1 MWACGHGDQSD
12 KAWGQGK
19 WNFPCV
25 HHVFMPWWSRIH
37 VHSCYM
43 FYFGSLYWV
52 PLKVRTL
59 QTCRFFSLQSDLS
72 FFLVFQR
79 FTTVS
84 RFSHDSFCARASRC
98 KWQTLGIVWIG
109 FQCLASSEFTWVD
122 SVCSLSLRVSLS
134 AWRVLHGDVG
144 PDAGAILVA
153 SMVLRC
159 ISFMFNLFDVSFA
172 IIIHEATLSSYC
184 QGCALSSVSLSGQPW
199 QKIVRRALWH
209 KNPRVWSTP
218 WQWGNLSPF
227 TGYPQPSHAK
237 FNRFHVVTYFILT
250 NPWVMCIQS

>member
-12 KAWGQGK
+12 KAWWQGK
-19 WNFPCV
+19 WNLPCV
-25 HHVFMPWWSRIH
+25 HHVFMPLWSRIH

-59 QTCRFFSLQSDLS
+59 ETCRFFSLQSDLS

-84 RFSHDSFCARASRC
+84 VFFHDSFCARASRC

-144 PDAGAILVA
+144 LDAGAIWLQVWCYDAFHSCLIRLMFHLQSSFMKRHFLHIARDVLWVQYHFQA
-153 SMVLRC
+153 SHNRKSWGGHCGIRIPGFGRHLDNEATWAHSPATLNHHTRSLIGSTLSL
-159 ISFMFNLFDVSFA
+159 ISF
-172 IIIHEATLSSYC
+172 
-184 QGCALSSVSLSGQPW
+184 
-199 QKIVRRALWH
+199 
-209 KNPRVWSTP
+209 
-218 WQWGNLSPF
+218 
-227 TGYPQPSHAK
+227 
-237 FNRFHVVTYFILT
+237 
-250 NPWVMCIQS
+250 